1 MSDLIGMIAGT
12 LTTIAFVPQVWRVW
26 KTRSTSDISLGMY
39 LVFTTGVIFW
49 LAYGLML
56 GAWPIIVA
64 NAVTLA
70 LTGTAANSFA
80 RLSSSPFTAIR
91 NA

>member
-39 LVFTTGVIFW
+39 LVFTTGVVFW
-49 LAYGLML
+49 LVYGLML

-70 LTGTAANSFA
+70 LTGTVLALKL
-80 RLSSSPFTAIR
+80 RHG
-91 NA
+91 

>member
-1 MSDLIGMIAGT
+1 MSDLIGMIAGA

-26 KTRSTSDISLGMY
+26 KTRSTKDISLGMY
-39 LVFTTGVIFW
+39 LVFTTGVVFW

-64 NAVTLA
+64 NAITLA
-70 LTGTAANSFA
+70 LTGTVLVLKL
-80 RLSSSPFTAIR
+80 RHG
-91 NA
+91 

>member
-1 MSDLIGMIAGT
+1 MTDLIGMIAGT

-26 KTRSTSDISLGMY
+26 KTRSTRDISLGMY
-39 LVFTTGVIFW
+39 LVFTAGVVCW

-64 NAVTLA
+64 NCVTLA
-70 LTGTAANSFA
+70 LTGTVLA
-80 RLSSSPFTAIR
+80 LKLLHG
-91 NA
+91 

>member
-26 KTRSTSDISLGMY
+26 KTRSTRDISLGMY
-39 LVFTTGVIFW
+39 LVFTTGVGFW

-56 GAWPIIVA
+56 GAWPIIVT
-64 NAVTLA
+64 NVVTLV
-70 LTGTAANSFA
+70 LTGTVLALKL
-80 RLSSSPFTAIR
+80 RHG
-91 NA
+91 

>member
-39 LVFTTGVIFW
+39 LVFTTGVGFW

-56 GAWPIIVA
+56 GAWPIILA
-64 NAVTLA
+64 NTVTLA
-70 LTGTAANSFA
+70 LTGTVLALKL
-80 RLSSSPFTAIR
+80 RHG
-91 NA
+91 

>member
-1 MSDLIGMIAGT
+1 MTDLIGMIAGT

-26 KTRSTSDISLGMY
+26 KTRSTRDISLSMY
-39 LVFTTGVIFW
+39 LVFTAGVVFW

-64 NAVTLA
+64 NLITLA
-70 LTGTAANSFA
+70 LTGTV
-80 RLSSSPFTAIR
+80 LVLKLR
-91 NA
+91 NN

>member
-1 MSDLIGMIAGT
+1 MSDLVGMIAGT

-26 KTRSTSDISLGMY
+26 KTRSTKDISLSMY
-39 LVFTTGVIFW
+39 LVFTAGVVFW

-64 NAVTLA
+64 NVVTLA
-70 LTGTAANSFA
+70 LTGTVMGLKL
-80 RLSSSPFTAIR
+80 RHG
-91 NA
+91 

>member
-26 KTRSTSDISLGMY
+26 KTRSTGDISLGMY
-39 LVFTTGVIFW
+39 AVFTTGVAFW
-49 LAYGLML
+49 LAYGLLL

-64 NAVTLA
+64 NLVTLA
-70 LTGTAANSFA
+70 LTGTVLA
-80 RLSSSPFTAIR
+80 LKLQHG
-91 NA
+91 

>member
-26 KTRSTSDISLGMY
+26 KTRSTKDISLGMY
-39 LVFTTGVIFW
+39 LVFTAGVAFW

-64 NAVTLA
+64 NCVTLA
-70 LTGTAANSFA
+70 LTGTVLALKL
-80 RLSSSPFTAIR
+80 RHG
-91 NA
+91 

>member
-1 MSDLIGMIAGT
+1 MIDLIGMIAGT

-26 KTRSTSDISLGMY
+26 KTRSTKDISLGMY
-39 LVFTTGVIFW
+39 LVFTAGVAFW

-64 NAVTLA
+64 NIVTLA
-70 LTGTAANSFA
+70 LTGTV
-80 RLSSSPFTAIR
+80 LGLKLVHG
-91 NA
+91 

>member
-26 KTRSTSDISLGMY
+26 KTRSTRDISLGMY
-39 LVFTTGVIFW
+39 LVFTAGVACW

-64 NAVTLA
+64 NIVTLG
-70 LTGTAANSFA
+70 LTGTVLALKL
-80 RLSSSPFTAIR
+80 RHG
-91 NA
+91 

>member
-26 KTRSTSDISLGMY
+26 KTRSTKDISLGMY
-39 LVFTTGVIFW
+39 LVFTTGVVFW

-64 NAVTLA
+64 NCITLA
-70 LTGTAANSFA
+70 LTGTVLALKL
-80 RLSSSPFTAIR
+80 RHG
-91 NA
+91 

>member
-1 MSDLIGMIAGT
+1 MSDLVGMIAGT

-26 KTRSTSDISLGMY
+26 KTRSTKDISLTMY
-39 LVFTTGVIFW
+39 LVFTAGVAFW

-64 NAVTLA
+64 NVVTLA
-70 LTGTAANSFA
+70 LTGTVLALKL
-80 RLSSSPFTAIR
+80 RHG
-91 NA
+91 

>member
-26 KTRSTSDISLGMY
+26 KTRSTKDISLGMY
-39 LVFTTGVIFW
+39 LVFTAGVAFW
-49 LAYGLML
+49 LAYGLLL

-64 NAVTLA
+64 NLVTLA
-70 LTGTAANSFA
+70 LTGTVLVLKL
-80 RLSSSPFTAIR
+80 RHG
-91 NA
+91 